1 MFEMQELST
10 SSSSDGEPLEQSE
23 FEVPDTEIA
32 RALSQEL
39 PAPIKHS
46 RWRVAVRGVGLSI
59 VVVAIIAAFG
69 LLLFGERT
77 MYVEEKALQDEL
89 LQVEAFIQYAPEV
102 ELATESGD
110 ATLKMT
116 DPPPK

>member
-32 RALSQEL
+32 RALSQEI
-39 PAPIKHS
+39 PIPTKQP
-46 RWRVAVRGVGLSI
+46 RCRVAVRIFGTSML
-59 VVVAIIAAFG
+59 VVAIIAALG
-69 LLLFGERT
+69 LIFFGERT
-77 MYVEEKALQDEL
+77 LYVEEKALQTEL
-89 LQVEAFIQYAPEV
+89 QHVEAFVQYEPEV